1 VSPAATVRDATDADL
16 AAVQLIYARHV
27 LEGVAS
33 FEEVPP
39 SASELARRRD
49 DVLVCGLPYLVAE
62 AGGVVVG
69 YSYAAAYRQRSAYRH
84 TVEDSVYVAHGWE
97 RRGIGGALLGALIA
111 RCELG
116 PWRQMLA
123 VIGGGR
129 DQPSVAFHAGFGFE
143 QVGTLRAV
151 GFKFGRWVDSVLMQ
165 RALGP
170 GGAAPP

>member
-1 VSPAATVRDATDADL
+1 VSPPATVRDSTDADL

-27 LEGVAS
+27 LRGVAS

-39 SASELARRRD
+39 SGPELARRRD
-49 DVLVCGLPYLVAE
+49 QVLARGLPYLVAE

-69 YSYAAAYRQRSAYRH
+69 YSYAAPYRHRSAYRH

-97 RRGIGGALLGALIA
+97 RRGIGRALLAALIA

-129 DQPSVAFHAGFGFE
+129 DQPSVPLHAGFGFE
-143 QVGTLRAV
+143 RVGTLRAV
-151 GFKFGRWVDSVLMQ
+151 GFKFGRWVDTVLMQ

-170 GGAAPP
+170 EGAAPP